1 MDQFYRQ
8 NSTQPEEPIYD
19 KEGNPIG
26 EYRFDSAGAIGA
38 LRILAKFLG
47 MERTTIEHQDSG
59 GLGIILN
66 LTGRPTQE
74 NCHG

>member
-1 MDQFYRQ
+1 MQ
-8 NSTQPEEPIYD
+8 EEPVYD
-19 KEGNPIG
+19 KEGNPTG

-47 MERTTIEHQDSG
+47 MERTTIEHHDSG

-66 LTGRPTQE
+66 LTGHPPT
-74 NCHG
+74 